1 MDIAQDYFLSWI
13 EFMLTSLVPLHIAN
27 LPSSAVAYDA
37 NDFDT
42 DILDEEEIYVRRVV
56 RNFRDYYYV
65 TKRKEDATAVQDAN
79 ESLSKT
85 FVLSTLYLISKL
97 CSRMTRIALS
107 APKAL
112 VLLLVPSILT
122 NLPAEAESFN
132 GISSI
137 SGNQNIQVAKS
148 IDEYVSFDI
157 INIHGIIF
165 RDQLSLK
172 RSL

>member
-65 TKRKEDATAVQDAN
+65 TKRKEDAEVQDAN

-85 FVLSTLYLISKL
+85 FALSTLYLISKL

-172 RSL
+172 RSP

>member
-13 EFMLTSLVPLHIAN
+13 EFILTSLVPLHIAN

-172 RSL
+172 KSP

>member
-13 EFMLTSLVPLHIAN
+13 EFILTSLVPLHIAN

-42 DILDEEEIYVRRVV
+42 DVLDEEEIYVRRVV

-65 TKRKEDATAVQDAN
+65 TKRKEDATVQDAN

-97 CSRMTRIALS
+97 CSRMTRIAIS

-172 RSL
+172 RSP